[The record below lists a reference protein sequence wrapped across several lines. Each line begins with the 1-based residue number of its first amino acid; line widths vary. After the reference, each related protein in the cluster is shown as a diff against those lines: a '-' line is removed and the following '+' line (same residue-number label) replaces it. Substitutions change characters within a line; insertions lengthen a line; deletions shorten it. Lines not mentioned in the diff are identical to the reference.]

1 MRERTRINVDAGQ
14 AVRPFNRFW
23 RGTGFSPAEL
33 LLEPEMRQMLAYMGG
48 LPNEGIRFLRVH
60 YLYNLLR
67 ATGGLAGYDWS
78 LLDRALD
85 VMIEHRLKP
94 FFELMG
100 NPSGLFTDYEDMDQ
114 VRRWRDLVTATAD
127 RYGARYGMDE
137 LRTWYFETTNE
148 ADSGWW
154 TYGIKGYTNYYDAC
168 VAGLDAVDPSLPMG
182 GPGTARTLSP
192 IFRALMAHCDSGTS
206 CLTGDGPPRLDY
218 ISIHEKGVN
227 GSKDDLTPKT
237 NAIVDRTLL
246 VVDYLK
252 EHHPRL
258 AGLPIIN
265 DECDPQLGWSD
276 HHSWH
281 GKAYYAGIIARIIEQ
296 HDRRIIAPKA
306 ANFALLSNDHAFIG
320 GWSQRTIFAY
330 FGARNFT
337 KAQWEHKTDLDRLVT
352 DIDSAPPFDII
363 KKPGL
368 TSMELL
374 ATLGD
379 TVYKVTAEPPLTPD
393 QDGLAILPTRLPGG
407 GVSISLIHS
416 VDAIN
421 RSGRTAVRLEVTGLA
436 PGRHALCLLRI
447 DEEFT
452 NPMEVWEAQRD
463 ESNPRGPF
471 EPVGAPP
478 EPDEAQFAE
487 LRRAQEPALLHPVS
501 IVECDGGRI
510 SVDLDVPLP
519 SLTQVLVVPDIGAPP
534 ATPTG
539 LVVERYLGL
548 GGREERM
555 LFWAAGDSS
564 PAIFYDV
571 LTTTDGET
579 FEKVSPAPLISTAFL
594 HMSPPAGAQYAVRA
608 RDAFGRHSELCA
620 IRR

>member
-1 MRERTRINVDAGQ
+1 MRERTRISVDAGE

-33 LLEPEMRQMLAYMGG
+33 LLEPEMRQMLAYIGA
-48 LPNEGIRFLRVH
+48 LPNEGIRYLRVH

-67 ATGGLAGYDWS
+67 STGGAGYDWS

-114 VRRWRDLVTATAD
+114 VKRWRDLVTATAD

-168 VAGLDAVDPSLPMG
+168 VAGLDAVDPGLPMG

-192 IFRALMAHCDSGTS
+192 IFRALMAHCDNGAS
-206 CLTGDGPPRLDY
+206 CLIGNGPPRLDY

-258 AGLPIIN
+258 AGLPIVN

-306 ANFALLSNDHAFIG
+306 ADFAFLSNDNAFIG

-330 FGARNFT
+330 FGPRNFT
-337 KAQWEHKTDLDRLVT
+337 KAQWEHKTD
-352 DIDSAPPFDII
+352 
-363 KKPGL
+363 
-368 TSMELL
+368 
-374 ATLGD
+374 
-379 TVYKVTAEPPLTPD
+379 
-393 QDGLAILPTRLPGG
+393 
-407 GVSISLIHS
+407 
-416 VDAIN
+416 
-421 RSGRTAVRLEVTGLA
+421 
-436 PGRHALCLLRI
+436 
-447 DEEFT
+447 
-452 NPMEVWEAQRD
+452 
-463 ESNPRGPF
+463 
-471 EPVGAPP
+471 
-478 EPDEAQFAE
+478 
-487 LRRAQEPALLHPVS
+487 
-501 IVECDGGRI
+501 
-510 SVDLDVPLP
+510 
-519 SLTQVLVVPDIGAPP
+519 
-534 ATPTG
+534 
-539 LVVERYLGL
+539 
-548 GGREERM
+548 
-555 LFWAAGDSS
+555 
-564 PAIFYDV
+564 
-571 LTTTDGET
+571 
-579 FEKVSPAPLISTAFL
+579 
-594 HMSPPAGAQYAVRA
+594 
-608 RDAFGRHSELCA
+608 
-620 IRR
+620 

>member
-1 MRERTRINVDAGQ
+1 MRERTRINVDAGE

-33 LLEPEMRQMLAYMGG
+33 LLEPEMRQMLAYIGG
-48 LPNEGIRFLRVH
+48 LPNEGIKFLRVH
-60 YLYNLLR
+60 YLYNLLS
-67 ATGGLAGYDWS
+67 GKGEAGYDWS

-100 NPSGLFTDYEDMDQ
+100 NPSGVFTDYEDMDQ
-114 VRRWRDLVTATAD
+114 VKRWRDLVTATVD

-168 VAGLDAVDPSLPMG
+168 VAGLDAIDPSLPMG

-227 GSKDDLTPKT
+227 GSKEDLTPKT
-237 NAIVDRTLL
+237 NGIVDRTLL

-258 AGLPIIN
+258 AGLPIVN

-306 ANFALLSNDHAFIG
+306 ANFTFLSNDHAFIG

-330 FGARNFT
+330 FGSRNFT
-337 KAQWEHKTDLDRLVT
+337 KAQWEHKTNLDMLVT
-352 DIDSAPPFDII
+352 DVDRAPPFDII

-379 TVYKVTAEPPLTPD
+379 TVCKVTAEPPLAPD

-421 RSGRTAVRLEVTGLA
+421 RSGRTAVRLEVSGLV

-478 EPDEAQFAE
+478 APTEAQFAE
-487 LRRAQEPALLHPVS
+487 LRRAQEPALLHPIS
-501 IVECDGGRI
+501 IVDCDEGRI

-519 SLTQVLVVPDIGAPP
+519 SLTQVLVVPDTGVPP
-534 ATPTG
+534 AAPSR

-555 LFWAAGDSS
+555 LFWAAGDAS

-571 LTTTDGET
+571 LVSTDGGT
-579 FEKVSPAPLISTAFL
+579 FEKVSSAPLISTAFL
-594 HMSPPAGAQYAVRA
+594 HMSPPEGVRYAVCA
-608 RDAFGRHSELCA
+608 RDAFGRRSELCLS
-620 IRR
+620 RS